1 MTWLENIGKW
11 FVENKETILAVLT
24 AIQSSGLIGFIAW
37 AVKSTKQVKLNTKTT
52 ETLNKSITCVD
63 SLNGEVT
70 EMKDVNKTLIEKCEY
85 LENQM
90 NDLQNS
96 MDILLTKVD
105 AMIEVQSVVYTTIK
119 DDKTRATVN
128 NLLTNAKYA
137 VTEQRKKLIDELE
150 ALRQQIKTQ
159 AEAQKQL
166 VEHAVNKAQSI
177 VKVEYKPAEEQVVTR
192 YQYETSRQ
200 V

>member
-24 AIQSSGLIGFIAW
+24 AIQSSGLVGFIAW

-90 NDLQNS
+90 NDLENS
-96 MDILLTKVD
+96 MDILITKID
-105 AMIEVQSVVYTTIK
+105 AIIEVQSVVYTTIK

-150 ALRQQIKTQ
+150 ELRQQIKAQ
-159 AEAQKQL
+159 ADAQKQL

-177 VKVEYKPAEEQVVTR
+177 VKVEDAPVEEQVVTR
-192 YQYETSRQ
+192 Y
-200 V
+200 

>member
-70 EMKDVNKTLIEKCEY
+70 EMKDVNKTLIEKCDY

-96 MDILLTKVD
+96 MDILITKVD
-105 AMIEVQSVVYTTIK
+105 AIIEVQSVVYTTIK

-177 VKVEYKPAEEQVVTR
+177 VKVEDKPAEEQVVTR
-192 YQYETSRQ
+192 Y
-200 V
+200 

>member
-24 AIQSSGLIGFIAW
+24 AIQSSGLVGFIAW

-52 ETLNKSITCVD
+52 ETLNNSIACVD
-63 SLNGEVT
+63 GLNGEVA
-70 EMKDVNKTLIEKCEY
+70 EMKDVNKVLIEKCDY

-90 NDLQNS
+90 NDLENS
-96 MDILLTKVD
+96 MDILITKID
-105 AMIEVQSVVYTTIK
+105 AIIEVQSVVYTTIK

-177 VKVEYKPAEEQVVTR
+177 VKVEDKPAEEQVVTR
-192 YQYETSRQ
+192 Y
-200 V
+200 

>member
-63 SLNGEVT
+63 GLNGEVT

-96 MDILLTKVD
+96 MDILLTKID
-105 AMIEVQSVVYTTIK
+105 AIIEVQSVVYTTIK

-150 ALRQQIKTQ
+150 SLRQQIKTQ

-177 VKVEYKPAEEQVVTR
+177 VKVEDKPAEEQVVTR
-192 YQYETSRQ
+192 Y
-200 V
+200 

>member
-24 AIQSSGLIGFIAW
+24 AIQSSVLIGFIAW

-63 SLNGEVT
+63 GLNGEVA
-70 EMKDVNKTLIEKCEY
+70 EMKDVNKVLIEKCDY

-96 MDILLTKVD
+96 MDILITKID
-105 AMIEVQSVVYTTIK
+105 AIIEVQSVVYTTIK

-150 ALRQQIKTQ
+150 ALRQQIKAQ
-159 AEAQKQL
+159 ADAQKQL

-177 VKVEYKPAEEQVVTR
+177 VKVEDAPVEEQVVTR
-192 YQYETSRQ
+192 Y
-200 V
+200 

>member
-1 MTWLENIGKW
+1 MNWLENIGKW
-11 FVENKETILAVLT
+11 FIDNQETILAVLT
-24 AIQSSGLIGFIAW
+24 AIQSSGLVGFIAW

-52 ETLNKSITCVD
+52 EVLNNSISCVD
-63 SLNGEVT
+63 SLNGEVVGL
-70 EMKDVNKTLIEKCEY
+70 KDVNKELIEKCEY

-105 AMIEVQSVVYTTIK
+105 AIIEVQSVVYTTIK

-137 VTEQRKKLIDELE
+137 VTEQRKKLIEELE
-150 ALRQQIKTQ
+150 ALREQIKTQ

-177 VKVEYKPAEEQVVTR
+177 VKVEDKPEEDVVVR
-192 YQYETSRQ
+192 Y
-200 V
+200 

>member
-1 MTWLENIGKW
+1 MTWLENISKW

-63 SLNGEVT
+63 SLNCEVT
-70 EMKDVNKTLIEKCEY
+70 EMKDVNKALIEKCEY

-105 AMIEVQSVVYTTIK
+105 AIIEVQSVVYTTIK

-150 ALRQQIKTQ
+150 SLRQQIKAQ
-159 AEAQKQL
+159 ADAQKQL

-177 VKVEYKPAEEQVVTR
+177 VKVEDKPVEEQVVTR
-192 YQYETSRQ
+192 Y
-200 V
+200 

>member
-37 AVKSTKQVKLNTKTT
+37 AVKSTKQVKLNTQTT

-63 SLNGEVT
+63 GLNGEVA
-70 EMKDVNKTLIEKCEY
+70 EMKGVNKTLIEKCEY

-90 NDLQNS
+90 NDLENS

-137 VTEQRKKLIDELE
+137 VTEQRKKLIEELE
-150 ALRQQIKTQ
+150 ALRQQIKAQ
-159 AEAQKQL
+159 ADAQKQL

-177 VKVEYKPAEEQVVTR
+177 VKVEDAPVEEQVVTR
-192 YQYETSRQ
+192 Y
-200 V
+200 

>member
-63 SLNGEVT
+63 GLNSEVN
-70 EMKDVNKTLIEKCEY
+70 EMKGINKTLIEKCEY

-150 ALRQQIKTQ
+150 ALRQQIKMQ

-177 VKVEYKPAEEQVVTR
+177 VKVEDAPVEEQVVTR
-192 YQYETSRQ
+192 Y
-200 V
+200 

>member
-1 MTWLENIGKW
+1 MNWLENIGKW
-11 FVENKETILAVLT
+11 FIDNQETILAVLT

-52 ETLNKSITCVD
+52 EVLNNSISCVD
-63 SLNGEVT
+63 SLNGEVIGL
-70 EMKDVNKTLIEKCEY
+70 KDVNKELIEKCEY

-105 AMIEVQSVVYTTIK
+105 AIIEVQSVVYTTIK

-137 VTEQRKKLIDELE
+137 VTEQRKKLIEELE
-150 ALRQQIKTQ
+150 ALREQIKTQ

-177 VKVEYKPAEEQVVTR
+177 VKVEDKPEEEVVVR
-192 YQYETSRQ
+192 Y
-200 V
+200 

>member
-24 AIQSSGLIGFIAW
+24 AIQSSGLVGFIAW

-63 SLNGEVT
+63 GLNGEVA

-90 NDLQNS
+90 NDLENS
-96 MDILLTKVD
+96 MDILITKID
-105 AMIEVQSVVYTTIK
+105 AIIEVQSVVYTTIK

-137 VTEQRKKLIDELE
+137 VTEQRKKLIEELE
-150 ALRQQIKTQ
+150 ALRQQIKAQ
-159 AEAQKQL
+159 ADAQKQL

-177 VKVEYKPAEEQVVTR
+177 VKVEDAPVEEQVVTR
-192 YQYETSRQ
+192 Y
-200 V
+200 

>member
-63 SLNGEVT
+63 GLNGEVT
-70 EMKDVNKTLIEKCEY
+70 EMKGVNKALIEKCEY

-177 VKVEYKPAEEQVVTR
+177 VKVEDKPAEEQVVTR
-192 YQYETSRQ
+192 Y
-200 V
+200 

>member
-63 SLNGEVT
+63 GLNGEVA

-96 MDILLTKVD
+96 MDILITKID
-105 AMIEVQSVVYTTIK
+105 AIIEVQSVVYTTIK

-177 VKVEYKPAEEQVVTR
+177 VKVEDKPAEEQVVTR
-192 YQYETSRQ
+192 Y
-200 V
+200 

>member
-24 AIQSSGLIGFIAW
+24 AIQSSGLVGFIAW

-63 SLNGEVT
+63 GLNGEVT
-70 EMKDVNKTLIEKCEY
+70 EMKDVNKKLIEKCEY

-96 MDILLTKVD
+96 MDISLTKVD

-177 VKVEYKPAEEQVVTR
+177 VKVEDKPAEEQVVTR
-192 YQYETSRQ
+192 Y
-200 V
+200 

>member
-52 ETLNKSITCVD
+52 ETLNKSITCVNG
-63 SLNGEVT
+63 LNGEVA
-70 EMKDVNKTLIEKCEY
+70 EMKDVNKTLIEKCDY

-90 NDLQNS
+90 NDLENS
-96 MDILLTKVD
+96 MDILITKVD
-105 AMIEVQSVVYTTIK
+105 AIIEVQSVVYTTIK

-137 VTEQRKKLIDELE
+137 VTEQRKKLIEELE
-150 ALRQQIKTQ
+150 ALRQQIKAQ
-159 AEAQKQL
+159 ADAQKQL

-177 VKVEYKPAEEQVVTR
+177 VKVEDAPVEEQVVTR
-192 YQYETSRQ
+192 Y
-200 V
+200 

>member
-63 SLNGEVT
+63 GLNGEVA

-150 ALRQQIKTQ
+150 ALRHQIKTQ

-177 VKVEYKPAEEQVVTR
+177 VKVEDKPAEEQVVTR
-192 YQYETSRQ
+192 Y
-200 V
+200 

>member
-24 AIQSSGLIGFIAW
+24 AIQSSGLVGFIAW

-52 ETLNKSITCVD
+52 ETLNNSIACVD
-63 SLNGEVT
+63 GLNGEVA
-70 EMKDVNKTLIEKCEY
+70 EMKDVNKVLIEKCDY

-90 NDLQNS
+90 NDLENS
-96 MDILLTKVD
+96 MDILITKID
-105 AMIEVQSVVYTTIK
+105 AIIEVQSVVYTTIK

-177 VKVEYKPAEEQVVTR
+177 VKVEDKPTEEQVVTR
-192 YQYETSRQ
+192 Y
-200 V
+200 

>member
-11 FVENKETILAVLT
+11 FTENKETILAVLT
-24 AIQSSGLIGFIAW
+24 AIQSSGLVGFIAW
-37 AVKSTKQVKLNTKTT
+37 AIKSTKQVKLNTKTT

-63 SLNGEVT
+63 GLNGEVT
-70 EMKDVNKTLIEKCEY
+70 EMKGVNKTLIEKCEY

-96 MDILLTKVD
+96 IDILLTKVD

-177 VKVEYKPAEEQVVTR
+177 VKVEDTSAEEQVVTR
-192 YQYETSRQ
+192 Y
-200 V
+200 

>member
-24 AIQSSGLIGFIAW
+24 AIQSSGLVGFIAW

-70 EMKDVNKTLIEKCEY
+70 EMKDVNKKLIEKCEY

-177 VKVEYKPAEEQVVTR
+177 VKVEDKPAEEQVVTR
-192 YQYETSRQ
+192 Y
-200 V
+200 

>member
-1 MTWLENIGKW
+1 MNWLENIGKW
-11 FVENKETILAVLT
+11 FIDNQETILAVLT

-63 SLNGEVT
+63 GLNGEVA
-70 EMKDVNKTLIEKCEY
+70 EMKDVNKTLIEKGEY

-90 NDLQNS
+90 NDLENS
-96 MDILLTKVD
+96 MDILITKID
-105 AMIEVQSVVYTTIK
+105 AIIEVQSVVYTTIK

-177 VKVEYKPAEEQVVTR
+177 VKVEDKPAEEQVVTR
-192 YQYETSRQ
+192 Y
-200 V
+200 

>member
-1 MTWLENIGKW
+1 MNWLENIGKW
-11 FVENKETILAVLT
+11 FIDNQETILAVLT
-24 AIQSSGLIGFIAW
+24 AIQSSGLVGFIAW
-37 AVKSTKQVKLNTKTT
+37 AIKSTKQVKLNTKTT
-52 ETLNKSITCVD
+52 EALNNSISCVD
-63 SLNGEVT
+63 GLNGEVVGL
-70 EMKDVNKTLIEKCEY
+70 KDVNKVLIEKCEY

-96 MDILLTKVD
+96 MDILITKVD
-105 AMIEVQSVVYTTIK
+105 AIIEVQSVVYTTIK

-150 ALRQQIKTQ
+150 ALREQIKTQ

-177 VKVEYKPAEEQVVTR
+177 VKVEDKPEDDVVVR
-192 YQYETSRQ
+192 Y
-200 V
+200 

>member
-1 MTWLENIGKW
+1 MNWLENIGKW
-11 FVENKETILAVLT
+11 FIDNQETILAVLT

-52 ETLNKSITCVD
+52 EVLNNSISCVD
-63 SLNGEVT
+63 GLNGEVIGL
-70 EMKDVNKTLIEKCEY
+70 KDVNKELIEKCEY

-105 AMIEVQSVVYTTIK
+105 AIIEVQSVVYTTIK

-137 VTEQRKKLIDELE
+137 VTEQRKKLIEELE
-150 ALRQQIKTQ
+150 ALREQIKTQ

-177 VKVEYKPAEEQVVTR
+177 VKVEDKPEEEVVVR
-192 YQYETSRQ
+192 Y
-200 V
+200 

>member
-24 AIQSSGLIGFIAW
+24 AIQSSGLVGFIAW

-63 SLNGEVT
+63 GLSGEVT
-70 EMKDVNKTLIEKCEY
+70 EMKDVNKTLIEKCDY

-177 VKVEYKPAEEQVVTR
+177 VKVEDKPAEEQVVTR
-192 YQYETSRQ
+192 Y
-200 V
+200 

>member
-63 SLNGEVT
+63 GLNGEVI
-70 EMKDVNKTLIEKCEY
+70 EMKGVNKTLIEKCEY

-150 ALRQQIKTQ
+150 ALRQQIKNQ
-159 AEAQKQL
+159 ADAQKQL

-177 VKVEYKPAEEQVVTR
+177 VKVEDKPAEEQVVTR
-192 YQYETSRQ
+192 Y
-200 V
+200 

>member
-24 AIQSSGLIGFIAW
+24 AIQSSGLVGFIAW

-63 SLNGEVT
+63 SLNGEVA
-70 EMKDVNKTLIEKCEY
+70 EMKDVNKVLIEKCDY

-90 NDLQNS
+90 NDLENS
-96 MDILLTKVD
+96 MDILITKID
-105 AMIEVQSVVYTTIK
+105 AIIEVQSVVYTTIK

-177 VKVEYKPAEEQVVTR
+177 VKVEDKPAEEQVVTR
-192 YQYETSRQ
+192 Y
-200 V
+200 

>member
-1 MTWLENIGKW
+1 MNWLENIGKW
-11 FVENKETILAVLT
+11 FIDNQETILAVLT
-24 AIQSSGLIGFIAW
+24 AIQSSGLVGFIAW

-52 ETLNKSITCVD
+52 EALNNSISCVD
-63 SLNGEVT
+63 GLNVEVVGL
-70 EMKDVNKTLIEKCEY
+70 KDVNKELIEKCEY

-105 AMIEVQSVVYTTIK
+105 AIIEVQSVVYTTIK

-137 VTEQRKKLIDELE
+137 VTEQRKKLIEELE
-150 ALRQQIKTQ
+150 ALREQIKTQ

-177 VKVEYKPAEEQVVTR
+177 VKVEDKPEEEVVVR
-192 YQYETSRQ
+192 Y
-200 V
+200 

>member
-63 SLNGEVT
+63 GLNGEVA
-70 EMKDVNKTLIEKCEY
+70 EMKDVNKTLIEKCDY

-90 NDLQNS
+90 NDLENS
-96 MDILLTKVD
+96 MDILITKID
-105 AMIEVQSVVYTTIK
+105 AIIEVQSVVYTTIK

-137 VTEQRKKLIDELE
+137 VTEQRKKLIEELE
-150 ALRQQIKTQ
+150 ALRQQIKAQ
-159 AEAQKQL
+159 ADAQKQL

-177 VKVEYKPAEEQVVTR
+177 VKVEDAPVEEQVVTR
-192 YQYETSRQ
+192 Y
-200 V
+200 

>member
-24 AIQSSGLIGFIAW
+24 AIQSSGLVGFIAW

-63 SLNGEVT
+63 GLNGEVT

-90 NDLQNS
+90 NDLENS
-96 MDILLTKVD
+96 MDILITKID
-105 AMIEVQSVVYTTIK
+105 AIIEVQSVVYTTIK

-150 ALRQQIKTQ
+150 ALRQQIKAQ

-177 VKVEYKPAEEQVVTR
+177 VKVEDKPAEEQVVTR
-192 YQYETSRQ
+192 Y
-200 V
+200 

>member
-70 EMKDVNKTLIEKCEY
+70 EMKDVNKALIEKCDY

-90 NDLQNS
+90 NDLENS
-96 MDILLTKVD
+96 MDILITKID
-105 AMIEVQSVVYTTIK
+105 AIIEVQSVVYTTIK

-150 ALRQQIKTQ
+150 SLRQQIKAQ

-177 VKVEYKPAEEQVVTR
+177 VKVEDKPAEEQVVTR
-192 YQYETSRQ
+192 Y
-200 V
+200 

>member
-63 SLNGEVT
+63 GLNGEVA

-96 MDILLTKVD
+96 MDILITKVD
-105 AMIEVQSVVYTTIK
+105 AIIEVQSVVYTTIK

-177 VKVEYKPAEEQVVTR
+177 VKVEDKPAEEQVVTR
-192 YQYETSRQ
+192 Y
-200 V
+200 

>member
-63 SLNGEVT
+63 GLNGEVA
-70 EMKDVNKTLIEKCEY
+70 EMKDVNKVLIEKCEY

-90 NDLQNS
+90 NDLENS
-96 MDILLTKVD
+96 MDILITKID
-105 AMIEVQSVVYTTIK
+105 AIIEVQSVVYTTIK

-150 ALRQQIKTQ
+150 ALRQQIKAQ
-159 AEAQKQL
+159 ADAQKQL

-177 VKVEYKPAEEQVVTR
+177 VKVEDKPAEEQVVTR
-192 YQYETSRQ
+192 Y
-200 V
+200 

>member
-1 MTWLENIGKW
+1 MNWLANIGKW
-11 FVENKETILAVLT
+11 FIDNQETILAVLT

-52 ETLNKSITCVD
+52 EVLNNSISCVD
-63 SLNGEVT
+63 SLNGEVVGL
-70 EMKDVNKTLIEKCEY
+70 KDVNKELIEKCEY

-105 AMIEVQSVVYTTIK
+105 AIIEVQSVVYTTIK

-137 VTEQRKKLIDELE
+137 VTEQRKKLIEELE
-150 ALRQQIKTQ
+150 ALREQIKTQ

-177 VKVEYKPAEEQVVTR
+177 VKVEDKPEEEVVVR
-192 YQYETSRQ
+192 Y
-200 V
+200 

>member
-1 MTWLENIGKW
+1 MNWLENIGKW
-11 FVENKETILAVLT
+11 FIDNQETILAVLT
-24 AIQSSGLIGFIAW
+24 AIQSSGLIGFITW

-52 ETLNKSITCVD
+52 EVLNNSISCVD
-63 SLNGEVT
+63 SLNGEVVGL
-70 EMKDVNKTLIEKCEY
+70 KDVNKELIEKCEY

-105 AMIEVQSVVYTTIK
+105 AIIEVQSVVYTTIK

-137 VTEQRKKLIDELE
+137 VTEQRKKLIEELE
-150 ALRQQIKTQ
+150 ALREQIKTQ

-177 VKVEYKPAEEQVVTR
+177 VKVEDKPEEEVVVR
-192 YQYETSRQ
+192 Y
-200 V
+200 

>member
-1 MTWLENIGKW
+1 MNWLENIGKW
-11 FVENKETILAVLT
+11 FIDNQETILAVLT
-24 AIQSSGLIGFIAW
+24 AIKSSGLIGFIAW

-52 ETLNKSITCVD
+52 EVLNNSISCVD
-63 SLNGEVT
+63 GLNGEVIGL
-70 EMKDVNKTLIEKCEY
+70 KDVNKELIEKCEY

-105 AMIEVQSVVYTTIK
+105 AIIEVQSVVYTTIK

-137 VTEQRKKLIDELE
+137 VTEQRKKLIEELE
-150 ALRQQIKTQ
+150 ALREQIKTQ

-177 VKVEYKPAEEQVVTR
+177 VKVEDKPEEEVVVR
-192 YQYETSRQ
+192 Y
-200 V
+200 

>member
-63 SLNGEVT
+63 GLNGEVA
-70 EMKDVNKTLIEKCEY
+70 EMKDINKTLIEKCDY

-90 NDLQNS
+90 NDLENS
-96 MDILLTKVD
+96 MDILITKID
-105 AMIEVQSVVYTTIK
+105 AIIEVQSVVYTTIK

-150 ALRQQIKTQ
+150 ALRQQIKAQ
-159 AEAQKQL
+159 ADAQKQL

-177 VKVEYKPAEEQVVTR
+177 VKVEDKPAEEQVVTR
-192 YQYETSRQ
+192 Y
-200 V
+200 

>member
-11 FVENKETILAVLT
+11 FVENKESILAVLT

-63 SLNGEVT
+63 GLNVEVT

-105 AMIEVQSVVYTTIK
+105 AIIEVQSVVYTTIK

-150 ALRQQIKTQ
+150 SLRQQIKTQ

-166 VEHAVNKAQSI
+166 VEHAANKAQSI
-177 VKVEYKPAEEQVVTR
+177 VKVEDKPAEEQVVTR
-192 YQYETSRQ
+192 Y
-200 V
+200 

>member
-11 FVENKETILAVLT
+11 FAENKETILAVLT
-24 AIQSSGLIGFIAW
+24 AIQSSGLVGFIAW

-63 SLNGEVT
+63 GLNGEVA
-70 EMKDVNKTLIEKCEY
+70 EMKDVNKTLIEKCDY

-177 VKVEYKPAEEQVVTR
+177 VKVEDKPAEEQVVTR
-192 YQYETSRQ
+192 Y
-200 V
+200 

>member
-63 SLNGEVT
+63 GLNGEVA
-70 EMKDVNKTLIEKCEY
+70 EMKDVNKVLIEKCDY

-90 NDLQNS
+90 NDLENS
-96 MDILLTKVD
+96 MDILITKVD
-105 AMIEVQSVVYTTIK
+105 AIIEVQSVVYTTIK

-150 ALRQQIKTQ
+150 ALRQQIKAQ
-159 AEAQKQL
+159 ADAQKQL

-177 VKVEYKPAEEQVVTR
+177 VKVEDAPVEEQVVTR
-192 YQYETSRQ
+192 Y
-200 V
+200 